1 MASNATGI
9 LPISLGSIGVEA
21 TRIAATIAILVVG
34 ILFAV
39 IVRLGMRRSL
49 SQKMPPHVYKPLENF
64 TFYGL
69 LILAGILALYP
80 LGLDLTSL
88 IVAGGFTGLVLGLAA
103 QNALGNLV
111 SGLFLLA
118 EQPIRVGDPAS
129 VAGVSGIV
137 ADINILSTVIRTWDG
152 VLVRIPNNRV
162 FNEIITNYYR
172 TSARRVE
179 ILIGVHYNTDIDHA
193 LAVVKKLM
201 EDHPYCLVNPSP
213 EVFVEEYADSSI
225 NLRARCW
232 APPQVWFATK
242 VELQT
247 RLKKVLEEAGIEIPY
262 PQLDLHLRSAEARV
276 AVELVEERES
286 LKGAGEG

>member
-1 MASNATGI
+1 MANTSSI
-9 LPISLGSIGVEA
+9 LSPFSSLGVEA
-21 TRIAATIAILVVG
+21 TKVVATIAILVVG
-34 ILFAV
+34 VFIAIL
-39 IVRLGMRRSL
+39 VRMGMRRSL

-129 VAGVSGIV
+129 VAGVSGVV

-152 VLVRIPNNRV
+152 ILVRIPNNRV
-162 FNEIITNYYR
+162 FNEIVSNYQR

-179 ILIGVHYNTDIDHA
+179 ILVGVHYDTDIDYA
-193 LAVVKKLM
+193 VEVVKKLM
-201 EDHPYCLVNPSP
+201 DEHPYCLVKPSP
-213 EVFVEEYADSSI
+213 EVFVEEYGDSSI
-225 NLRARCW
+225 NLRIRCW
-232 APPQVWFATK
+232 APPPVWFSTK

-247 RLKKVLEEAGIEIPY
+247 KLKKVLEEAGIEIPY
-262 PQLDLHLRSAEARV
+262 PQLDLHLASSKTKLQ
-276 AVELVEERES
+276 VELEE
-286 LKGAGEG
+286 LGDAGSPGRRPKT